1 MDPYEVLGVSRDAT
15 LDVVKAA
22 WKRIA
27 FKHHPDR
34 NPGDPSSGDAFL
46 AAYDAFVSLSR
57 SLGAGLVVQPGPPSV
72 HRPTPSASV
81 RTPTRPALLLSGPT
95 PRRALSE
102 ALSYYAEQQRLE
114 EDLGGLGY
122 WTRAGVMRTTHGGR
136 R

>member
-1 MDPYEVLGVSRDAT
+1 MDPHEVLGVSRDAS

-22 WKRIA
+22 WKRLA
-27 FKHHPDR
+27 FKYHPDR

-46 AAYDAFVSLSR
+46 AAYDAFVSLSG
-57 SLGAGLVVQPGPPSV
+57 SLGAGLVAQPGVPGVQRS
-72 HRPTPSASV
+72 TPSAPT
-81 RTPTRPALLLSGPT
+81 RTPTRPALLLPGPT
-95 PRRALSE
+95 PRRSLSE

-114 EDLGGLGY
+114 ENLGGLGY